1 MNYIARF
8 QGPNGY
14 YDNLD
19 NATFEQAIKF
29 LNHNVSF
36 ITDYKMASIVEKGT
50 GREVFSYRTIK

>member
-1 MNYIARF
+1 MYIAKF
-8 QGPNGY
+8 YDTGGY

-29 LNHNVSF
+29 LN
-36 ITDYKMASIVEKGT
+36 YKMFVAEYEQASIYEKAT